1 MRTLNTI
8 KNMASGFGVMIVSII
23 LGFITRKVF
32 VDSIGVEYLGLNGLL
47 QNILGVMTLIESGF
61 ATSVIFNLY
70 KPIANNDQPRIIA
83 LLQLYRKVYRYMALG
98 VFLCALAIYPFL
110 NHLIKDAQNLEYISV
125 VYFIFL
131 FNSLIQYFTAYK
143 LAIINANQKN
153 YKLTTINIIYQI
165 GLSLGKISI
174 LYYTQSYILYLIIE
188 ACFGLG
194 YNLAIVKKANK
205 LFPYIVTKIKYEVEP
220 DVKQNI
226 KTNMKALF
234 FHALGGY
241 FMHST
246 DNIIISSFVGIAVVG
261 LYSNY
266 TLLTG
271 LVKSFIT
278 QIMNSFSE
286 SVGNLIA
293 SESSVK
299 IYSVFQTV
307 FFINFIIVSIP
318 IIILYN
324 TLTPFI
330 EWWLGAEYQLGHYIL
345 CIILF
350 NFYVDN
356 MRNSALTFKTKSG
369 IFVQDRFTPLLQGI
383 INLILSLIFV
393 HYWGLF
399 GVLLAT
405 SISILSIGFWQFPRL
420 IYKHTFKQPLKRYFY
435 RYTLYTSIAF
445 VTLISSSMICQ
456 ITPIANPLLK
466 ATGNATI
473 SILCII
479 IIYFCAFKH
488 SPQYKSLLTYISN
501 IYHSNK

>member
-174 LYYTQSYILYLIIE
+174 LYYTQSYILYL
-188 ACFGLG
+188 G
-194 YNLAIVKKANK
+194 YNLAIVRKANK
-205 LFPYIVTKIKYEVEP
+205 LFPYIVTKIKYEVDP

-299 IYSVFQTV
+299 IYSVF
-307 FFINFIIVSIP
+307 P
-318 IIILYN
+318 
-324 TLTPFI
+324 
-330 EWWLGAEYQLGHYIL
+330 
-345 CIILF
+345 
-350 NFYVDN
+350 
-356 MRNSALTFKTKSG
+356 
-369 IFVQDRFTPLLQGI
+369 
-383 INLILSLIFV
+383 
-393 HYWGLF
+393 
-399 GVLLAT
+399 
-405 SISILSIGFWQFPRL
+405 
-420 IYKHTFKQPLKRYFY
+420 
-435 RYTLYTSIAF
+435 
-445 VTLISSSMICQ
+445 
-456 ITPIANPLLK
+456 
-466 ATGNATI
+466 
-473 SILCII
+473 
-479 IIYFCAFKH
+479 
-488 SPQYKSLLTYISN
+488 
-501 IYHSNK
+501 